1 MTFRRPEPPT
11 FRRLEPAPEA
21 LSVERAAR
29 AAGVSR
35 TLLYERIR
43 SGELPTSR
51 WAAAG

>member
-11 FRRLEPAPEA
+11 FCRLEPAPEA